1 MKKTILSFIL
11 AIVATLTATAQD
23 INAWL
28 QEQLNAS
35 ADLRHVDYD
44 EMYEKALQKGKGV
57 DPLIRSLVVIDYCRA
72 YGLDSLAIEMAD
84 FLLEKASN
92 EQMERGIAAYLL
104 DMKYRLALLQNRYDE
119 IQRMA
124 SYINRRWR
132 SNQKLMHRAGR
143 WHRLAEEGK
152 DVAPVRIVRSKD
164 IVSLPF
170 DRDSV
175 GHVCVYGNVNKTE
188 KQRFIIDTG
197 MMSSTILFRKY
208 VQKMGVRLL
217 PDSIRAS
224 SATHPDVVYS
234 MQLGIIDSLRIDG
247 IKFCN
252 LPVWVSD
259 EAEEYD
265 CVGFIGSPDL
275 VRLEY
280 MELSRDSLVF
290 RYPLPKKKGEAN
302 FTMNPGARGERCICL
317 PCTIDGHKSSLVLDT
332 GSNSFLLPQQYA
344 ERTTG
349 FFVEVG
355 GMKMWLEAGMETH
368 GFVPHTDSR
377 GFWGQPLLWSFERL
391 CFNFRDAHVDYVK
404 KKDVEYTEYTY

>member
-1 MKKTILSFIL
+1 MKKNILSFIL

-23 INAWL
+23 INVWL

-119 IQRMA
+119 IQRIA

>member
-1 MKKTILSFIL
+1 MKKIILSFIL

-44 EMYEKALQKGKGV
+44 EMYEKALQKGKDV

-132 SNQKLMHRAGR
+132 SNQKLMHRAGC

-217 PDSIRAS
+217 PDSTRAS

-302 FTMNPGARGERCICL
+302 FTMNPGVRGERCICL

-332 GSNSFLLPQQYA
+332 GSNRFLLPQQYA